1 MNAERF
7 NDFLRD
13 ARLNLNLDDQVIF
26 IYDAAPAHWN
36 QENPAPNTEPKK
48 LPPHSPSVLNIVEQ
62 AISCLKAAIKAD
74 ISRPDVQV
82 RMDEREELRNRGLT
96 LGSFHTQFST
106 CILLQALQPRCIGSI
121 TAAKC
126 ASCIDLRRF
135 IYRAAL
141 MLKKLRAEKPQARN
155 AKSLLF

>member
-1 MNAERF
+1 MYHTGIIGGINAERF

-13 ARLNLNLDDQVIF
+13 ARLNLNPDDQVIF
-26 IYDAAPAHWN
+26 IYDGAPAHRN
-36 QENPAPNTEPKK
+36 PENPGPNREPKK
-48 LPPHSPSVLNIVEQ
+48 LPPHSPFLNIVEQ

-82 RMDEREELRNRGLT
+82 RMDGREEARNRGFT

-106 CILLQALQPRCIGSI
+106 CVLLQALQRCIGSI

-126 ASCIDLRRF
+126 ASWHRFTQTYLPRCINVEE
-135 IYRAAL
+135 I
-141 MLKKLRAEKPQARN
+141 EG
-155 AKSLLF
+155 

>member
-1 MNAERF
+1 MNAERS

-13 ARLNLNLDDQVIF
+13 ARLHLNPDDQVIF
-26 IYDAAPAHWN
+26 IYDGAPAHRN
-36 QENPAPNTEPKK
+36 AENSGPSMEPKK
-48 LPPHSPSVLNIVEQ
+48 LPPHSPFLIIVEQ
-62 AISCLKAAIKAD
+62 AAIKAD

-82 RMDEREELRNRGLT
+82 RMDDRDEARNRGLT
-96 LGSFHTQFST
+96 LGNFHTQFSKCT
-106 CILLQALQPRCIGSI
+106 VCKCCSAVSAVSPPRNALAG
-121 TAAKC
+121 
-126 ASCIDLRRF
+126 IDLRRL

>member
-26 IYDAAPAHWN
+26 IYDAAPAHRN

-106 CILLQALQPRCIGSI
+106 CILLQYFGSI

>member
-7 NDFLRD
+7 NNFLRD
-13 ARLNLNLDDQVIF
+13 AQLNLNPDDQVIF
-26 IYDAAPAHWN
+26 IYDAAPAQRN
-36 QENPAPNTEPKK
+36 LENSGPNTEPKK
-48 LPPHSPSVLNIVEQ
+48 LPPHSPFLNIIEQ
-62 AISCLKAAIKAD
+62 AISCLKVAIKAD

-82 RMDEREELRNRGLT
+82 RMDDREEARNRGLT

-106 CILLQALQPRCIGSI
+106 CTVYKCCSAVSAVSPPRNALAG
-121 TAAKC
+121 
-126 ASCIDLRRF
+126 IDLRRL

>member
-7 NDFLRD
+7 NDFLQD
-13 ARLNLNLDDQVIF
+13 ARLNLNPDDQVIF
-26 IYDAAPAHWN
+26 IYDGAPAHR
-36 QENPAPNTEPKK
+36 NPESPGPNTEPKK
-48 LPPHSPSVLNIVEQ
+48 LQPHSPFLNIVEQ
-62 AISCLKAAIKAD
+62 TISCLKAAIKAD

-82 RMDEREELRNRGLT
+82 RMDDREEARNRGLA
-96 LGSFHTQFST
+96 LGSFHSQFST
-106 CILLQALQPRCIGSI
+106 CTVCKCCSTVSAVSLPRNALAG
-121 TAAKC
+121 
-126 ASCIDLRRF
+126 IDLRRL